1 MFNGIERAT
10 RIRKLVTDRM
20 PTGAEHVILSTLA
33 RRSAR
38 RYSPALSTRPGRGL
52 RPDLRIDAPC
62 RRRLRPLTFRM
73 FRIAF
78 YSGSFDPPTNGHL
91 DVIAHAAALCDR
103 LVVGVGTNPN
113 KEGLFTVEE
122 RLAMIREAAEPS
134 LTRAGCELETIGFNG
149 LAVEAARAAGAS
161 LIVRGLRD
169 STDFD
174 YEMQMAGMN
183 GGMAPEM
190 QTVFLPAS
198 SPVRPIT
205 ATLVRQIA
213 AMGGDIAPFAPA
225 NVVAALRAKFAAS
238 P

>member
-1 MFNGIERAT
+1 
-10 RIRKLVTDRM
+10 
-20 PTGAEHVILSTLA
+20 
-33 RRSAR
+33 
-38 RYSPALSTRPGRGL
+38 
-52 RPDLRIDAPC
+52 
-62 RRRLRPLTFRM
+62 M

-78 YSGSFDPPTNGHL
+78 YSGSFDPLTNGHL

-113 KEGLFTVEE
+113 KVGLFTIEE
-122 RLAMIREAAEPS
+122 RLAMIRNAAEPS
-134 LTRAGCELETIGFNG
+134 LTRAGCELETLGFDG
-149 LAVEAARAAGAS
+149 LAIEAARAAGAS

-174 YEMQMAGMN
+174 YEMNMAGMN
-183 GGMAPEM
+183 GAMAPEM

-213 AMGGDIAPFAPA
+213 AMGGDVAPFAPP
-225 NVVAALRAKFAAS
+225 NVVAALKAKFAAT

>member
-1 MFNGIERAT
+1 
-10 RIRKLVTDRM
+10 
-20 PTGAEHVILSTLA
+20 
-33 RRSAR
+33 
-38 RYSPALSTRPGRGL
+38 
-52 RPDLRIDAPC
+52 
-62 RRRLRPLTFRM
+62 M

-78 YSGSFDPPTNGHL
+78 YSGSFDPLTNGHL

-113 KEGLFTVEE
+113 KAGLFTVEE
-122 RLAMIREAAEPS
+122 RLEMIRVAAAPALGNS
-134 LTRAGCELETIGFNG
+134 GCELEAIAFTG
-149 LAVEAARAAGAS
+149 LAIEAARGAGAS

-183 GGMAPEM
+183 GAMAPELR
-190 QTVFLPAS
+190 TVFLPAS

-213 AMGGDIAPFAPA
+213 AMGGNVDAFAPA
-225 NVVAALRAKFAAS
+225 NVAAALEAKFRTERLDGIAK
-238 P
+238 